1 MKIGILGGSFN
12 PAHEGHLK
20 ISLTAIELL
29 NLDKVYWLITKKNPL
44 KTESEYLPFEIRCKE
59 AEKIIGTN
67 NIELNYAEQKTESSY
82 IIDNLRYLK
91 TNNTDTFIFLM
102 GADSFVSLNK
112 WKNYESILDEFP
124 IVVFNRENSEEEV
137 INGFIGNK
145 YSKFRLN
152 LSSIELLYKK
162 TPSWI
167 FVQNFYESISS
178 TKIR

>member
-1 MKIGILGGSFN
+1 MN
-12 PAHEGHLK
+12 
-20 ISLTAIELL
+20 
-29 NLDKVYWLITKKNPL
+29 D
-44 KTESEYLPFEIRCKE
+44 
-59 AEKIIGTN
+59 TN
-67 NIELNYAEQKTESSY
+67 
-82 IIDNLRYLK
+82 
-91 TNNTDTFIFLM
+91 TFIFLM

-112 WKNYESILDEFP
+112 WKNYENILDEFP
-124 IVVFNRENSEEEV
+124 IVVFNRENSEKEV

-167 FVQNFYESISS
+167 FVQNFDESISS